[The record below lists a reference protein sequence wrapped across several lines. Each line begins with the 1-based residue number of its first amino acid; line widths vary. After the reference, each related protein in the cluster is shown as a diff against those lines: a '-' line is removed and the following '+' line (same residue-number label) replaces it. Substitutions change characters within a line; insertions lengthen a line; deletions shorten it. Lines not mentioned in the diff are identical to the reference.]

1 MTEIWATQTAKLF
14 LLAQTGNKIM
24 FSCSLR
30 EDKPNTRTQ
39 QMSFIVTL
47 GDSRSLQLNP
57 DGMKYHQMDESDY

>member
-1 MTEIWATQTAKLF
+1 
-14 LLAQTGNKIM
+14 M

-39 QMSFIVTL
+39 LIFHCFIVTL